1 MRAVCLSLPPSICLA
16 GLSHP
21 LSSSV
26 SSGSVSQYQERSRS
40 LKEML
45 MFCPPLWVLSC
56 KEDDSAAA
64 CFHVLLRKTNEDKG
78 TSFHRKETG
87 IKDWTAQ
94 RVRDGK

>member
-1 MRAVCLSLPPSICLA
+1 MRAVCPSLPPSICLA

-45 MFCPPLWVLSC
+45 MFCPPLWVQSW

-64 CFHVLLRKTNEDKG
+64 SVFMCF
-78 TSFHRKETG
+78 S
-87 IKDWTAQ
+87 
-94 RVRDGK
+94 GKQMRTRAPVSIEKKQE